1 MSTQH
6 TAGRGSGRAKA
17 TLYLIPTPLDFGCG
31 EDSIIPIEQTIP
43 LGTLQIAARI
53 NCWITEN
60 AKSTRAFLK
69 RVDAYS
75 PLSQPIQALNIQEL
89 PRNLH
94 KHGDFGS
101 QNAMLTEVD
110 HLLQPALTGHCMAL
124 VSEAGLPAVAD
135 PGALV
140 VRAAHR
146 LGIGVCVL
154 SGPSALLMALASSG
168 LNGQNFA
175 FVGYLPQDQM
185 ERKQKIRELE
195 ALSTRTGQ
203 TQLFIETPYRN
214 SALVESLL
222 TTLKPTTR
230 LSVAC
235 GLGVMF
241 DNCSNGLQTY
251 GTTVAQWKHAV
262 TRVDWRLPC
271 VFMLGR

>member
-6 TAGRGSGRAKA
+6 TAGRGSDRAKA

-43 LGTLQIAARI
+43 LGTLQIAAHI
-53 NCWITEN
+53 NHWITEN

-75 PLSQPIQALNIQEL
+75 PLSQPVQALNIQEL

-185 ERKQKIRELE
+185 DRKQKIRELE

-235 GLGVMF
+235 GLGVIF

-262 TRVDWRLPC
+262 NRVDWRLPC

>member
-1 MSTQH
+1 MSTQQ
-6 TAGRGSGRAKA
+6 TAGAGSGSAKA

-31 EDSIIPIEQTIP
+31 EDSLIPIEQTIP

-53 NCWITEN
+53 DYWITEN
-60 AKSTRAFLK
+60 AKSARAFLK

-75 PLSQPIQALNIQEL
+75 PLRQPLQALNIQEL
-89 PRNLH
+89 PRILH

-101 QNAMLTEVD
+101 QNAVLTEVD
-110 HLLQPALTGHCMAL
+110 HLLQPALSGHCMAL

-146 LGIGVCVL
+146 LGIGVSVL

-168 LNGQNFA
+168 LNGQSFA
-175 FVGYLPQDQM
+175 FVGYLPQDQT
-185 ERKQKIRELE
+185 ERKKKIRELE
-195 ALSTRTGQ
+195 ILSTQTGQ

-214 SALVESLL
+214 SALMESLL
-222 TTLKPTTR
+222 TTLKPNTR

-235 GLGVMF
+235 GLGVVL
-241 DNCSNGLQTY
+241 DDRANGLQTY

-262 TRVDWRLPC
+262 NRLDWRLPC